1 MKNRIRKVQVIA
13 FVLSVLILLNIPLP
27 VLAQAAV
34 ENAIEEAQNQP
45 VLMTDKLTETETYWQ
60 NADGAITYEQHLEPI
75 RYQDEEGNWHEIV
88 NDVVQVDK
96 STDSQDPFKEE
107 AYDYRSESSKNW
119 VLFKSSM
126 FEENPI
132 KVQNGERVVYIR
144 PVRTLPLPTVKPEAT
159 LEPSPTPEA
168 APSLQPT
175 ETPQP
180 APESTTPQ
188 ETPQPTDELLEDEAE
203 DAVSQGTLRNA
214 QQTANASLQEEQEES
229 RLTFHLKEEEPGE
242 QTPKTRSNVQD
253 ETPYDPYVYNPELEY
268 QAVEYSN
275 VFGNGMGLYLR
286 PNNSGLKEDIV
297 LQSRPSVDRFSFEIK
312 IDKGVLEK
320 QENNE
325 ILWKD
330 AETGEEYGYIP
341 TPYMID
347 SGTREEYENIST
359 DIEVLLEAKEGEE
372 GAYLYTLIPSAAYLD
387 DENTV
392 YPVRIDPSIQLPR
405 DGYVSDTY
413 VSSGEPNRNFASNQ
427 YIRVGH
433 DTDNVL
439 FRGIIYHRLP
449 DLTAKYVDSANLK
462 LYQSY
467 DGTTRP
473 SIQTYRMY
481 DDYKNV
487 DVTWNTQPRSVS
499 GYTSVTVGNI
509 GWYTWDITRM
519 ERDWQKGAYPNYGIF
534 LVSNH
539 ESKQWYKRFYSLEGT
554 NKPVF
559 TINYRDINRNFTAT
573 GRPGAINSSS
583 QFIDV
588 NWTNTPG
595 VSVKVC
601 LDGEEYTPSGSTSHT
616 FSVSSYVSHKVKI
629 KYTTDYGAT
638 CYSSEKTVEPVA
650 DRTPPIFN
658 TTSEVSISDGNLSVN
673 FAPALKPN
681 SVKNVAFPAWA
692 SQGGQDD
699 LIWHSSTNSGNGT
712 WSATVNI
719 ADHPTTDGQI
729 YLDCYATTADGV
741 TDYFGGLNFNIN
753 SDETE
758 WTGIVRQHPDW
769 GGKAGRG
776 IAATIKV
783 TRSSPTATTFTV
795 TATGVSQTGM
805 ISKHELFWSELNS
818 EELHPLDTIETTGW
832 GEGLIAKSYNIREKE
847 LPSGTTINVY
857 AKATDKYGNYTV
869 PNLLLGTVDI
879 PNYVSPQA
887 PQLSVYNGDQYYTM
901 GQEPLFPIG
910 DTATIRWNIEK
921 GLGSDFDIGFVQ
933 YSFDKQTW
941 TTVSSDDWLDKGEG
955 ETAAVNGTVISTA
968 NLPEGISEVY
978 VRGVDNNPVPE
989 QALAGEVSSIK
1000 VLKDTKA
1007 PVLHVTY
1014 PESTQEID
1022 GVPVWSLAS
1031 SVEITGIDEA
1041 RIQSI
1046 KIESGS
1052 VMPFEMPFVNNT
1064 YYKTEYEW
1072 TNGTS
1077 GTLSFPIVMPLNSIH
1092 YSNTKRTIKIT
1103 VTDQSGNVVSEEKA
1117 FHLLTSLTYRQQR
1130 DIEIYDENRG
1140 EAMTEEFVIT
1150 QIPKIF
1156 DLDLESYLEDVP
1168 LTMSL
1173 VVGSKVVDAEINQ
1186 EEKTVKLNVISD
1198 ENQGRIPPGE
1208 WLPIYLIAS
1217 YDAMGDAVYSCPVF
1231 EGTSYIKEKKDKLSN
1246 LSGLHWETDEQ
1257 GNERLI
1263 VDESSFSFTF
1273 MEDEYAPGM
1282 LAAVYP
1288 EGMVDLPGGG
1298 SITLSFRSYGRDG
1311 EVIAE
1316 DVQSYDTETL
1326 YNAYDYFR
1334 AGVDAYTYSVDVSVT
1349 GADGMVGNEMSG
1361 MNLFTEYVAPD
1372 QRIRTELIAPASNLS
1387 AMPLVNYTT
1396 WLRWTGSPT
1405 EGAVYDVYRSESD
1418 TLDMETMQPIASN
1431 LTTTYYYDHDLVPGK
1446 TFNYWVVAKKEY
1458 QVEGETVT
1466 MFAQSQPSPKQTATM
1481 VDENELDKQL
1491 GLQDYW
1497 SYATVP
1503 VGDASGYINV
1513 SSGNLVYQQVDLEMV
1528 APLLASTMRRT
1539 YNSQAKSYT
1548 ALGKGWDFGLNTN
1561 LLREYDQ
1568 TTGEGVGLI
1577 LKDGDGTVHR
1587 FAKQADG
1594 SYKSPAGVFIT
1605 LSQREDGKYTA
1616 HRSDDIDYLFNE
1628 SMMIEAF
1635 SEPNGNKLLFT
1646 YDERGRLVKVMHSL
1660 YTEDTF
1666 AEDEQQYLAFEYG
1679 EQPHNQDKIVKAIAH
1694 YSGAG
1699 DTAVEDVYQ
1708 YTYGSDE
1715 NDLSTYGMLI
1725 NVATAGEQT
1734 YTYVETN
1741 AEGADTVSSTTSTK
1755 TIEESYTYK
1764 DGEASVFTIGMPA
1777 NTSET
1782 GVRTHRFDLDA
1793 NDRVTKSTDAIGDY
1807 SEVTYSTPAPEQTV
1821 AVTTFSNYMNGQSI
1835 GSTSFHTDQ
1844 AMYGVVLKTEAN
1856 GKVSLFRNYDPST
1869 LRPQEYVSYKDAAH
1883 TQELVTSF
1891 AYNSNG
1897 TAQTV
1902 TEPDGKRIEY
1912 TYVSRQDGTST
1923 DWMASKKQYD
1933 KNNNLLNRIEYT
1945 YDDKGN
1951 LLTEKMAIRKPNTF
1965 SNVRSIQYDY
1975 NDRGLRTKKTDWN
1988 GKETD
1993 YTYDRY
1999 GRLETMTESG
2009 SGITME
2015 TSYTY
2020 DARNNPATE
2029 SVARGS
2035 KALTTQ
2041 YVYDGFG
2048 RLLSTT
2054 KPDGQREVN
2063 NYNKGGRIVSQ
2074 VNVGAPASDGGTTQ
2088 AKVQTY
2094 TYNNVDDLITA
2105 TDALG
2110 NTIQTEI
2117 TVEGDA
2123 IKTVIKTSD
2132 NCDVVREK
2140 VEKQAIDGS
2149 YSLELTGTQGQKS
2162 YMDYQGNTTKV
2173 VQLYKEG
2180 ETLQETRPM
2189 LAEFDD
2195 NNNVTR
2201 SYDEANTVEVRND
2214 YDASG
2219 NAIRVWTYVK
2229 TENGTKLY
2237 TVKQYKYD
2245 SLQRPLSV
2253 REKATLM
2260 PYNNADVGVADT
2272 DLVTTY
2278 TYDVSDGSGNTVNT
2292 TTSADGS
2299 VSKTYYNAMEQIV
2312 REEQLGKDTNGKKLI
2327 KTYAYDQYGR
2337 MTEIKS
2343 GSGNLST
2350 RESYSYDALDRI
2362 ATQSS
2367 GQTTTTFTYD
2377 YFGRRASMTDVTG
2390 NLSILTSW
2398 KYDKADN
2405 AVQLLQDGKVVNYR
2419 YNSLGE
2425 MTAMQYGAMGNV
2437 RTTGYEYDATGRVT
2451 AVKSSVR
2458 PAAEDGAPM
2467 DTDELKTVKS
2477 YTYAANGDLA
2487 STTEYLEFDRKE
2499 DKQGLTMVGTYTYD
2513 SVGRPVSLTYT
2524 QDGVQKEKYT
2534 LSYDGQGYILSETYT
2549 DSYKDAFAGEET
2561 TTSQTYTYDAIGRLT
2576 QSKTERAGKEKNVSF
2591 QYDKAGNRIKEIL
2604 EQDLEDGHVSNTCDY
2619 SYNNLNQLTEIRQTG
2634 TTSIEGQ
2641 SVTYTNQPLKS
2652 YEYDDFGNQT
2662 LETTYELDT
2671 QTATSSKSK
2680 EVRNTYDTANQLIKV
2695 EEKTTGNWTTLNT
2708 SVYNGE
2714 GQRIRRTDASQTN
2727 GDYTMYFYMGGAL
2740 AFSTN
2745 SDANFVTD
2753 ENILDPKGT
2762 IVAGK
2767 RQDNEYNAEKPEG
2780 QYWIYHNDVRGSVTN
2795 IVGTDASGA
2804 LYRAESNAY
2813 DAFGKDDAENKEA
2826 VSSIQNDVKFTGAV
2840 QDNTGLYYLSARH
2853 YDPNTGRFLQQDTV
2867 SGDPYSPWTQNLYT
2881 YTSNNPT
2888 NYTDPTGH
2896 WLFQVLAGVFGG
2908 AIRAGTKLVTNVV
2921 QGKPVLDGVIS
2932 AGIGGFTEGVVFT
2945 TTFKPKLASMAG
2957 SAAESAANEV
2967 GDYLSG
2973 KKELTWENVG
2983 ESALNIGKDV
2993 AVDAAVGGVT
3003 KKVGLDYEPYKINKG
3018 WFQPKSF
3025 KSYIFGSYGQKMT
3038 ANQLAAALQNMPAD
3052 LFRGETTAFAPGERM
3067 SVKSTKRGR
3076 QKVENR
3082 TDGTTA
3088 ELQAAEAAVQAVM
3101 GLMKWML
3108 SFFH

>member
-1 MKNRIRKVQVIA
+1 MKNRMRKVQVIA

-60 NADGAITYEQHLEPI
+60 NADGSITYEQHLEPI
-75 RYQDEEGNWHEIV
+75 RYQDEEGNWKDIV

-119 VLFKSSM
+119 VLFKDSM
-126 FEENPI
+126 FDEDPI
-132 KVQNGERVVYIR
+132 KVQNGDRVVYIR
-144 PVRTLPLPTVKPEAT
+144 PVRTLPLPTVTPEAT
-159 LEPSPTPEA
+159 LEPSLTPDA
-168 APSLQPT
+168 TPSVQPT

-180 APESTTPQ
+180 APESATPQ

-203 DAVSQGTLRNA
+203 DAVSQGTQRNA

-229 RLTFHLKEEEPGE
+229 RLTFHLKEEEPK
-242 QTPKTRSNVQD
+242 QQKQRARNNVQD
-253 ETPYDPYVYNPELEY
+253 EPAYDPYVYNPELEY

-312 IDKGVLEK
+312 IDKGTLEK

-330 AETGEEYGYIP
+330 AETDEEYGYIP

-359 DIEVLLEAKEGEE
+359 DIEVLLEEKEGEE
-372 GAYLYTLIPSAAYLD
+372 GTYLYTLVPSAAYLD

-405 DGYVSDTY
+405 DGYTSDSY
-413 VSSGEPNRNFASNQ
+413 ISSGEPNRNFATNQ

-433 DTDNVL
+433 DTDNVI
-439 FRGIIYHRLP
+439 FRGMIYHVSP
-449 DLTAKYVDSANLK
+449 TLTARYIDSANLK

-467 DGTTRP
+467 NGSTQP

-481 DDYKNV
+481 DRYTNAN
-487 DVTWNTQPRSVS
+487 VTWNNQPRSVS
-499 GYTSVTVGNI
+499 GYSSVTVGNI
-509 GWYTWDITRM
+509 GWYTWDLTKM
-519 ERDWQKGAYPNYGIF
+519 EREWQAGTYSNEGIM
-534 LVSNH
+534 LVSNN
-539 ESKQWYKRFYSLEGT
+539 ESSKWYKRFYSFEGT

-588 NWTNTPG
+588 SWTNTPG

-601 LDGEEYTPSGSTSHT
+601 LDGKEYTPSGSTSHT

-629 KYTTDYGAT
+629 KYTTDYGAA

-681 SVKNVAFPAWA
+681 SIKSVTFPAWA

-699 LIWHSSTNSGNGT
+699 LAWYAGTDSGNGT
-712 WSATVNI
+712 WSKTIDTAN
-719 ADHPTTDGQI
+719 HPTTDGWI
-729 YLDCYATTADGV
+729 FLDCYATTADGV
-741 TDYFGGLNFNIN
+741 YDYFGGLNFNIN

-769 GGKAGRG
+769 GGKTGRG

-795 TATGVSQTGM
+795 TAAGVSQTGM

-832 GEGLIAKSYNIREKE
+832 GEGLIAKSYDIRDKE

-879 PNYVSPQA
+879 PNYVTPQA

-941 TTVSSDDWLDKGEG
+941 TTVSSDNWLDKGEG
-955 ETAAVNGTVISTA
+955 KTAAVNGTVISTA

-989 QALAGEVSSIK
+989 QALAGEISSIK
-1000 VLKDTKA
+1000 VLKDMLP
-1007 PVLHVTY
+1007 PVLNVSY
-1014 PESTQEID
+1014 PMSTEELE
-1022 GVPVWSLAS
+1022 GVPKWNVMDKVS
-1031 SVEITGIDEA
+1031 ITNIQEA
-1041 RIQSI
+1041 RL
-1046 KIESGS
+1046 
-1052 VMPFEMPFVNNT
+1052 
-1064 YYKTEYEW
+1064 KTVKVEAGRRITVFGEPLYVYQTLYEW
-1072 TNGTS
+1072 TDGIS
-1077 GTLSFPIVMPLNSIH
+1077 APISYPLNIPLNQIP
-1092 YSNTKRTIKIT
+1092 YSNGRYGMRIT
-1103 VTDQSGNVVSEEKA
+1103 VTDYSGNEVKEEKDFSLLSDMTYQAPLLSLQRQNAEAYEPMIHITEVPFVLKVEGNEFQTDIGYTARLLVDGQPVAYQLDETNKLITINVLDEQNQHIFKPGEWQSMRLEVDYPSGDSTIYSCGLYHDSKNAVSETNIDNLQNMMFAEG
-1117 FHLLTSLTYRQQR
+1117 HLVLQGDSGSFDYHGP
-1130 DIEIYDENRG
+1130 EIGPGQLREIQFSWITDAGLPEGTEVEIGMTAYDENG
-1140 EAMTEEFVIT
+1140 
-1150 QIPKIF
+1150 
-1156 DLDLESYLEDVP
+1156 DV
-1168 LTMSL
+1168 
-1173 VVGSKVVDAEINQ
+1173 VNVDAVSYN
-1186 EEKTVKLNVISD
+1186 TAS
-1198 ENQGRIPPGE
+1198 PPN
-1208 WLPIYLIAS
+1208 
-1217 YDAMGDAVYSCPVF
+1217 AMGSMFAEHGAYGYTLHVTITPPA
-1231 EGTSYIKEKKDKLSN
+1231 GT
-1246 LSGLHWETDEQ
+1246 TEQ
-1257 GNERLI
+1257 
-1263 VDESSFSFTF
+1263 V
-1273 MEDEYAPGM
+1273 
-1282 LAAVYP
+1282 
-1288 EGMVDLPGGG
+1288 
-1298 SITLSFRSYGRDG
+1298 TLSSLHFSTKYYG
-1311 EVIAE
+1311 
-1316 DVQSYDTETL
+1316 DTTQ
-1326 YNAYDYFR
+1326 
-1334 AGVDAYTYSVDVSVT
+1334 V
-1349 GADGMVGNEMSG
+1349 
-1361 MNLFTEYVAPD
+1361 
-1372 QRIRTELIAPASNLS
+1372 RTELIAPASNLS

-1431 LTTTYYYDHDLVPGK
+1431 LATTYYYDHDLVPEK

-1503 VGDASGYINV
+1503 VGDANGYINV

-1528 APLLASTMRRT
+1528 APLLASTLRRT

-1561 LLREYDQ
+1561 LLREYDK
-1568 TTGEGVGLI
+1568 TTGEEVGLL

-1646 YDERGRLVKVMHSL
+1646 YDERGRLEKVMHSL
-1660 YTEDTF
+1660 YTEETF
-1666 AEDEQQYLAFEYG
+1666 TEDEQQYLAFEYG
-1679 EQPHNQDKIVKAIAH
+1679 EQPHNQDKIVKVIAH
-1694 YSGAG
+1694 YSGIG
-1699 DTAVEDVYQ
+1699 DTAIEDVYQ
-1708 YTYGSDE
+1708 YTYG
-1715 NDLSTYGMLI
+1715 NDKNDPSTYGMLI

-1741 AEGADTVSSTTSTK
+1741 AEGVDTVSSTTSTK
-1755 TIEESYTYK
+1755 TVEESYAYQ
-1764 DGEASVFTIGMPA
+1764 DGEANVFTIGMPA

-1793 NDRVTKSTDAIGDY
+1793 DDRVTKSTDAIGDY

-1891 AYNSNG
+1891 AYNLNG
-1897 TAQTV
+1897 TAKTV
-1902 TEPDGKRIEY
+1902 TEPDGKRTEY
-1912 TYVSRQDGTST
+1912 TYISKPDGTTT
-1923 DWMASKKQYD
+1923 DWMASKKEYD

-1951 LLTEKMAIRKPNTF
+1951 LLTEKMAIREPDAFN
-1965 SNVRSIQYDY
+1965 NVRSIQYDY

-1988 GKETD
+1988 GKTIV
-1993 YTYDRY
+1993 YAYDRY

-2009 SGITME
+2009 SGITMA

-2020 DARNNPATE
+2020 DTRNNPATE
-2029 SVARGS
+2029 SIARGS

-2054 KPDGQREVN
+2054 KPDGQKEVN

-2094 TYNNVDDLITA
+2094 TYNNVDDLLTA

-2117 TVEGDA
+2117 TVEDDA
-2123 IKTVIKTSD
+2123 IKTVTKTSD

-2140 VEKQAIDGS
+2140 VEKKAIDGS

-2195 NNNVTR
+2195 SGNVTR
-2201 SYDEANTVEVRND
+2201 SYDAANTVEVRND

-2237 TVKQYKYD
+2237 TVKQYRYD

-2292 TTSADGS
+2292 TTAADGS

-2312 REEQLGKDTNGKKLI
+2312 KEEQLGKDTNGKKLI

-2343 GSGNLST
+2343 GAGSLST
-2350 RESYSYDALDRI
+2350 RESYSYDALDRL

-2437 RTTGYEYDATGRVT
+2437 RTTGYEYDSTGRVT

-2513 SVGRPVSLTYT
+2513 PVGRPVSLTYT

-2549 DSYKDAFAGEET
+2549 DSYKDAFASEET

-2591 QYDKAGNRIKEIL
+2591 QYDKAGNRIKEML

-2619 SYNNLNQLTEIRQTG
+2619 SYNNLNQLMEIRQTG

-2680 EVRNTYDTANQLIKV
+2680 EVRNTYDTANQLVKV

-2708 SVYNGE
+2708 SLYNGE

-2753 ENILDPKGT
+2753 ENILDPKGV

-2795 IVGTDASGA
+2795 IIGTDASGA

-2896 WLFQVLAGVFGG
+2896 WLFQAVTGLFNGIAKGV
-2908 AIRAGTKLVTNVV
+2908 
-2921 QGKPVLDGVIS
+2921 GKVIS
-2932 AGIGGFTEGVVFT
+2932 NVASGRPVFEHVTGAFVGGVVEGVVYAN
-2945 TTFKPKLASMAG
+2945 TFKMDVASVAG
-2957 SAAESAANEV
+2957 SVTENIINE
-2967 GDYLSG
+2967 GEDYLTG

-2983 ESALNIGKDV
+2983 QSLVDSGKNVIVDGAIGTLVESAGFGGEIYTHLNTGMRK
-2993 AVDAAVGGVT
+2993 
-3003 KKVGLDYEPYKINKG
+3003 
-3018 WFQPKSF
+3018 PKSVR
-3025 KSYIFGSYGQKMT
+3025 SYVFG
-3038 ANQLAAALQNMPAD
+3038 ALGKKTTINLLYNDMISAT
-3052 LFRGETTAFAPGERM
+3052 LETVKNNAIDMAREISP
-3067 SVKSTKRGR
+3067 KSTKRGGVSSSKLNMNETKQSSGITKEQLAAR
-3076 QKVENR
+3076 QIFYAI
-3082 TDGTTA
+3082 TS
-3088 ELQAAEAAVQAVM
+3088 
-3101 GLMKWML
+3101 LMKVL
-3108 SFFH
+3108 LGAR

>member
-1 MKNRIRKVQVIA
+1 MKQQKHRTKILS
-13 FVLSVLILLNIPLP
+13 FVLSVLMLLGVPLP
-27 VLAQAAV
+27 AFAEAAV

-45 VLMTDKLTETETYWQ
+45 VLMVDKLTETETYWQ
-60 NADGAITYEQHLEPI
+60 NADGSITYESHLEPI
-75 RYQDEEGNWHEIV
+75 RYQDEEGNWHDIV

-96 STDSQDPFKEE
+96 SAESTDAFKNDV
-107 AYDYRSESSKNW
+107 YDYRSESSKNW

-126 FEENPI
+126 FEDNPI
-132 KVQNGERVVYIR
+132 KVQNGDRVVYIR
-144 PVRTLPLPTVKPEAT
+144 PVRTLPLPTAKPEEP
-159 LEPSPTPEA
+159 LPPSPTQETT
-168 APSLQPT
+168 PSIQPT
-175 ETPQP
+175 K
-180 APESTTPQ
+180 
-188 ETPQPTDELLEDEAE
+188 TPQPTPEQTIPAESIEPTDTPQQETTEDTT
-203 DAVSQGTLRNA
+203 VSQGSLRHA
-214 QQTANASLQEEQEES
+214 QQAAASSQEEQQEES
-229 RLTFHLKEEEPGE
+229 RLSFHLKEDEPE
-242 QTPKTRSNVQD
+242 QQKAKRRAQD
-253 ETPYDPYVYNPELEY
+253 EPAHDPYVYNPELEY

-320 QENNE
+320 QDNNE

-372 GAYLYTLIPSAAYLD
+372 GVYLYTLVPSAAYLD

-413 VSSGEPNRNFASNQ
+413 VSSGEPDDNFSSSQ

-433 DTDNVL
+433 DTKNSI
-439 FRGIIYHRLP
+439 FRGIIYHTLP
-449 DLTAKYVDSANLK
+449 NLTGRYIDSANLK

-467 DGTTRP
+467 DGSTRP

-534 LVSNH
+534 LVSNN
-539 ESKQWYKRFYSLEGT
+539 EGSQWYKRFYSLEGT

-588 NWTNTPG
+588 SWTNTPG

-601 LDGEEYTPSGSTSHT
+601 LDGKEYTPSGSTSHT

-658 TTSEVSISDGNLSVN
+658 TTSEVSISGGNLNVN

-681 SVKNVAFPAWA
+681 SIKSVTFPAWA

-699 LIWHSSTNSGNGT
+699 LTWYPGTNSGNGT
-712 WSATVNI
+712 WSKTIDI
-719 ADHPTTDGQI
+719 ANHPTTDGWI
-729 YLDCYATTADGV
+729 FLDCYATTADGV
-741 TDYFGGLNFNIN
+741 YDYFGGLNFNMHG
-753 SDETE
+753 DKTE

-769 GGKAGRG
+769 GGKTGRG

-832 GEGLIAKSYNIREKE
+832 GEGVIAKSYNIREKE

-887 PQLSVYNGDQYYTM
+887 PQLSVYSGDQYYTM

-941 TTVSSDDWLDKGEG
+941 NTVPSDGWLDKGEG
-955 ETAAVNGTVISTA
+955 KTAAVNGTVISTA
-968 NLPEGISEVY
+968 DLPEGISEVY

-989 QALAGEVSSIK
+989 QALAGEISSIK
-1000 VLKDTKA
+1000 ILKDTKA

-1014 PESTQEID
+1014 PTAIEEVEGIPKWEISDVVSITNIEEARLQSVKISVGPEISILGQDMHLSQTLYEWID
-1022 GVPVWSLAS
+1022 GVHAPIAYPLD
-1031 SVEITGIDEA
+1031 ILLNQIPYQDGKF
-1041 RIQSI
+1041 
-1046 KIESGS
+1046 KI
-1052 VMPFEMPFVNNT
+1052 V
-1064 YYKTEYEW
+1064 
-1072 TNGTS
+1072 
-1077 GTLSFPIVMPLNSIH
+1077 
-1092 YSNTKRTIKIT
+1092 IT
-1103 VTDQSGNVVSEEKA
+1103 VTDQSGNTITEEKS
-1117 FHLLTSLTYRQQR
+1117 FYLLTNMKYNPPDFTLRKQGDDTIGSLIHITEVPVVLNAVGDVFQT
-1130 DIEIYDENRG
+1130 DIGYVAKLVVNGELVSYQMDEENKQISINVLDEKNQSIFKPGQWLPLRMEVEYPTADDTIYSYATFTDDGNAVKEDK
-1140 EAMTEEFVIT
+1140 VS
-1150 QIPKIF
+1150 
-1156 DLDLESYLEDVP
+1156 DLENIEFTDGKLVLQADTGSFIYHGPTMGPGQLSRIQFERILDEGLP
-1168 LTMSL
+1168 NGTKLDILLTTKDKD
-1173 VVGSKVVDAEINQ
+1173 GNTIGHDFIAYDTSK
-1186 EEKTVKLNVISD
+1186 
-1198 ENQGRIPPGE
+1198 PPN
-1208 WLPIYLIAS
+1208 
-1217 YDAMGDAVYSCPVF
+1217 AMGYLSAEDGSYGYELAITITVP
-1231 EGTSYIKEKKDKLSN
+1231 EGT
-1246 LSGLHWETDEQ
+1246 T
-1257 GNERLI
+1257 
-1263 VDESSFSFTF
+1263 ES
-1273 MEDEYAPGM
+1273 A
-1282 LAAVYP
+1282 
-1288 EGMVDLPGGG
+1288 
-1298 SITLSFRSYGRDG
+1298 TLS
-1311 EVIAE
+1311 
-1316 DVQSYDTETL
+1316 TL
-1326 YNAYDYFR
+1326 NFTT
-1334 AGVDAYTYSVDVSVT
+1334 TYYAAT
-1349 GADGMVGNEMSG
+1349 NMVC
-1361 MNLFTEYVAPD
+1361 
-1372 QRIRTELIAPASNLS
+1372 TELIAPAGNLS

-1405 EGAVYDVYRSESD
+1405 EGAVYDIYRSESD

-1431 LTTTYYYDHDLVPGK
+1431 LATTYYYDHDLVPGK

-1503 VGDASGYINV
+1503 VGDANGYINV

-1528 APLLASTMRRT
+1528 APLLASTLRRT

-1561 LLREYDQ
+1561 LLREYDK
-1568 TTGEGVGLI
+1568 TTGEEVGLL

-1646 YDERGRLVKVMHSL
+1646 YDERGRLEKVMHSL
-1660 YTEDTF
+1660 YTEETF
-1666 AEDEQQYLAFEYG
+1666 TEDEQQYLAFEYG
-1679 EQPHNQDKIVKAIAH
+1679 EQPHNQDKIVKVIAH
-1694 YSGAG
+1694 YSGIG
-1699 DTAVEDVYQ
+1699 DTAIEDVYQ
-1708 YTYGSDE
+1708 YTYG
-1715 NDLSTYGMLI
+1715 NDKNDPSTYGMLI

-1741 AEGADTVSSTTSTK
+1741 AEGVDTVSSTTSTK
-1755 TIEESYTYK
+1755 TVEESYAYQ
-1764 DGEASVFTIGMPA
+1764 DGEANVFTIGMPA

-1793 NDRVTKSTDAIGDY
+1793 DDRVTKSTDAIGDY

-1891 AYNSNG
+1891 AYNLNG
-1897 TAQTV
+1897 TAKTV
-1902 TEPDGKRIEY
+1902 TEPDGKRTEY
-1912 TYVSRQDGTST
+1912 TYISKPDGTTT
-1923 DWMASKKQYD
+1923 DWMASKKEYD

-1951 LLTEKMAIRKPNTF
+1951 LLTEKMAIREPDAFN
-1965 SNVRSIQYDY
+1965 NVRSIQYDY

-1988 GKETD
+1988 GKTIV
-1993 YTYDRY
+1993 YAYDRY

-2009 SGITME
+2009 SGITMA

-2020 DARNNPATE
+2020 DTRNNPATE
-2029 SVARGS
+2029 SIARGS

-2054 KPDGQREVN
+2054 KPDGQKEVN

-2094 TYNNVDDLITA
+2094 TYNNVDDLLTA

-2117 TVEGDA
+2117 TVEDDA
-2123 IKTVIKTSD
+2123 IKTVTKTSD

-2140 VEKQAIDGS
+2140 VEKKAIDGS

-2195 NNNVTR
+2195 SGNVTR
-2201 SYDEANTVEVRND
+2201 SYDAANTVEVRND

-2237 TVKQYKYD
+2237 TVKQYRYD

-2292 TTSADGS
+2292 TTAADGS

-2312 REEQLGKDTNGKKLI
+2312 KEEQLGKDTNGKKLI

-2343 GSGNLST
+2343 GAGSLST
-2350 RESYSYDALDRI
+2350 RESYSYDALDRL

-2437 RTTGYEYDATGRVT
+2437 RTTGYEYDSTGRVT

-2513 SVGRPVSLTYT
+2513 PVGRPVSLTYT

-2549 DSYKDAFAGEET
+2549 DSYKDAFASEET

-2591 QYDKAGNRIKEIL
+2591 QYDKAGNRIKEML

-2695 EEKTTGNWTTLNT
+2695 EEKANGTSTWTTLNT
-2708 SVYNGE
+2708 SLYNGE
-2714 GQRIRRTDASQTN
+2714 GQRIRRTDAGQTN

-2753 ENILDPKGT
+2753 ENILDPKGV

-2795 IVGTDASGA
+2795 IVGTDTSGA

-2826 VSSIQNDVKFTGAV
+2826 AGSIQNEVKFTGAV

-2896 WLFQVLAGVFGG
+2896 WLFQAVTGLFNGIAKGV
-2908 AIRAGTKLVTNVV
+2908 
-2921 QGKPVLDGVIS
+2921 GKVIS
-2932 AGIGGFTEGVVFT
+2932 NVASGRPVFEHVTGAFVGGVVEGVVYAN
-2945 TTFKPKLASMAG
+2945 TFKMDVASVAG
-2957 SAAESAANEV
+2957 SVTENIINE
-2967 GDYLSG
+2967 GEDYLTG

-2983 ESALNIGKDV
+2983 QSLVDSGKNVIVDGAIGTLVESAGFGGEIYTHLNTGMRK
-2993 AVDAAVGGVT
+2993 
-3003 KKVGLDYEPYKINKG
+3003 
-3018 WFQPKSF
+3018 PKSVR
-3025 KSYIFGSYGQKMT
+3025 SYVFG
-3038 ANQLAAALQNMPAD
+3038 ALGKKTTINLLYNDMISAT
-3052 LFRGETTAFAPGERM
+3052 LETVKNNAIDMAREISP
-3067 SVKSTKRGR
+3067 KSTKRGGVSSSKLNMNETKQSSGITKEQLAAR
-3076 QKVENR
+3076 QIFYAI
-3082 TDGTTA
+3082 TS
-3088 ELQAAEAAVQAVM
+3088 
-3101 GLMKWML
+3101 LMKVL
-3108 SFFH
+3108 LGAR